1 MGLSTEGEEGSMR
14 HSQELLQTRSD
25 ATREAFD
32 AGLPFCI
39 GRPSCAQGPALFWHK
54 ETRREVML
62 GDGRKSSIVVASM
75 NVQQLDFRIV
85 LYGEI
90 CGDRTREG

>member
-1 MGLSTEGEEGSMR
+1 MR
-14 HSQELLQTRSD
+14 PGPCVVL
-25 ATREAFD
+25 
-32 AGLPFCI
+32 
-39 GRPSCAQGPALFWHK
+39 AQRD
-54 ETRREVML
+54 TRREVML